1 MGQMHMSNGDEV
13 EAIAPSHLPIMD
25 FFGNRLSHLRAP
37 AWPWSVTQI
46 AELPYRRLTMVLPI
60 LIERFGDVA
69 AETHFKPQLGC
80 NQDSIGEAVLT

>member
-1 MGQMHMSNGDEV
+1 MSNGDEV
-13 EAIAPSHLPIMD
+13 EAIAPSHLPIMAV
-25 FFGNRLSHLRAP
+25 FWESLQKCPHTYAP
-37 AWPWSVTQI
+37 QHGTGPSRK
-46 AELPYRRLTMVLPI
+46 LPNFPYRRLTMVLPI